1 MKCAACNTE
10 NPANAKFCL
19 SCGAALAA
27 PQPVPSPPGAV
38 QQGKSAGLRIT
49 PTAIGIVVL
58 LLISAAGAA
67 YVGWSWYEDSARP
80 GETASVD
87 ERAIEEKRRKAEQ
100 DRLAEEQQ
108 KAGEAE
114 REKQRQQ
121 ADAEQ
126 AMRLAREKV
135 DEDRKRAD
143 TTVRAPDES
152 ARRAEAKARDEER
165 ARQEARAQQ
174 EAKAQQEARAREDA
188 KARDEAKA
196 REQAKARE
204 EARARELARQREAQA
219 REARARQAASS
230 SATRPADTQPTYA
243 SAPAPAPVQP
253 APVVAQAP
261 VAAAPA
267 QNEPCAGLSGLKREQ
282 CTSCNRHGQGIRRQ
296 ACEDRA
302 LDRYCEGKWNRP
314 GQPECIDP
322 RKR

>member
-10 NPANAKFCL
+10 NPASAKFCL
-19 SCGAALAA
+19 SCGASLAA
-27 PQPVPSPPGAV
+27 SQPASLPPGAV
-38 QQGKSAGLRIT
+38 QEGKSAGLRVT

-67 YVGWSWYEDSARP
+67 YVGLSWYEDSTRP
-80 GETASVD
+80 AETSSVD
-87 ERAIEEKRRKAEQ
+87 ERAIEERRRKAEQ

-143 TTVRAPDES
+143 TAVRENDDS
-152 ARRAEAKARDEER
+152 AKRAEVKARQEER

-174 EAKAQQEARAREDA
+174 EAKAQQEARAREEA

-196 REQAKARE
+196 KEQARVRE

-230 SATRPADTQPTYA
+230 SATRPAESQAYTP
-243 SAPAPAPVQP
+243 APAPAPVQP
-253 APVVAQAP
+253 APIAQAP

-302 LDRYCEGKWNRP
+302 MDRYCEGKWNRP
-314 GQPECIDP
+314 GQPECVDP

>member
-10 NPANAKFCL
+10 NPASAKFCL
-19 SCGAALAA
+19 SCGASLAA
-27 PQPVPSPPGAV
+27 PQSAPPPPGAV
-38 QQGKSAGLRIT
+38 QEGKSAGLRVT

-67 YVGWSWYEDSARP
+67 YVGLSWYEDSTRP
-80 GETASVD
+80 GDTASVD

-100 DRLAEEQQ
+100 DRLADEQQ

-143 TTVRAPDES
+143 TAVRETDES
-152 ARRAEAKARDEER
+152 AKRAQAKAREEER

-196 REQAKARE
+196 REQARSKE

-230 SATRPADTQPTYA
+230 SAARPADTQAY
-243 SAPAPAPVQP
+243 APAPAPAPAQP
-253 APVVAQAP
+253 APVPVAQAP

-267 QNEPCAGLSGLKREQ
+267 QNEPCAGLTGLKREQ

-314 GQPECIDP
+314 GQPECVDP

>member
-10 NPANAKFCL
+10 NPPNAKFCL
-19 SCGAALAA
+19 SCGAALVV
-27 PQPVPSPPGAV
+27 PQPVPPPGAV

-58 LLISAAGAA
+58 LLISAVGAA
-67 YVGWSWYEDSARP
+67 YVGWSWYEDSTRP

-100 DRLAEEQQ
+100 DRLEEERQ

-143 TTVRAPDES
+143 TAARAPDEG
-152 ARRAEAKARDEER
+152 AKRAEAKAREEER
-165 ARQEARAQQ
+165 ARQQARAQQ
-174 EAKAQQEARAREDA
+174 EAKAQQEARAREEA

-196 REQAKARE
+196 REQARARE

-219 REARARQAASS
+219 REARARQAAASS
-230 SATRPADTQPTYA
+230 TTRPADTQAYTP
-243 SAPAPAPVQP
+243 APAPAPVQP

-282 CTSCNRHGQGIRRQ
+282 CTSCNRHTGLRKS

-314 GQPECIDP
+314 GQPECVDP

>member
-10 NPANAKFCL
+10 NPPNAKFCL
-19 SCGAALAA
+19 SCGAALVA
-27 PQPVPSPPGAV
+27 PQPGPLPPGAV
-38 QQGKSAGLRIT
+38 QEGKSAGLRVT

-67 YVGWSWYEDSARP
+67 YVGLSWYEDSTRS

-100 DRLAEEQQ
+100 DRLAEERQQ
-108 KAGEAE
+108 TIEAE

-126 AMRLAREKV
+126 AMKLAREKV

-143 TTVRAPDES
+143 SEVRQTEKAKTAEVKAPE
-152 ARRAEAKARDEER
+152 EER
-165 ARQEARAQQ
+165 AKQEAR
-174 EAKAQQEARAREDA
+174 
-188 KARDEAKA
+188 ARDEAKA
-196 REQAKARE
+196 REQARARE
-204 EARARELARQREAQA
+204 EARARELARQREEKAAQA
-219 REARARQAASS
+219 RDARARQTAAS
-230 SATRPADTQPTYA
+230 SATRPADSQAYTP
-243 SAPAPAPVQP
+243 APAPAPVQP
-253 APVVAQAP
+253 APVAQPP

-282 CTSCNRHGQGIRRQ
+282 CTSCNRHTGMRKT

-302 LDRYCEGKWNRP
+302 IDRYCEGKWNRP
-314 GQPECIDP
+314 GQPDCVDP
-322 RKR
+322 KRR

>member
-10 NPANAKFCL
+10 NPPNAKFCL
-19 SCGAALAA
+19 SCGAALVA
-27 PQPVPSPPGAV
+27 PQPGPLPPGAV
-38 QQGKSAGLRIT
+38 QEGKSAGLRVT

-58 LLISAAGAA
+58 LLISAAGAT
-67 YVGWSWYEDSARP
+67 YVGWSWYEDSTRS
-80 GETASVD
+80 GETTNAD

-100 DRLAEEQQ
+100 DRLAEERQ

-126 AMRLAREKV
+126 AMRLAREKA

-143 TTVRAPDES
+143 NAVRETDQKAK
-152 ARRAEAKARDEER
+152 AAEAKARDE
-165 ARQEARAQQ
+165 
-174 EAKAQQEARAREDA
+174 ARAREQ
-188 KARDEAKA
+188 AR
-196 REQAKARE
+196 ARE

-230 SATRPADTQPTYA
+230 SATRPADTQAYTP
-243 SAPAPAPVQP
+243 APAPAPVRP
-253 APVVAQAP
+253 APVAQAP

-267 QNEPCAGLSGLKREQ
+267 QNDPCAGLSGLKREQ
-282 CTSCNRHGQGIRRQ
+282 CTSCNRHTGLRKS

-302 LDRYCEGKWNRP
+302 IDRYCEGKWNRP
-314 GQPECIDP
+314 GQPDCVDP
-322 RKR
+322 KRR